1 MRTNSAV
8 VTGLLGGVSME
19 MMLDSGFAVS
29 LVRKDMI
36 SPQMNNVVH
45 IPLPLVKLVT
55 ATGDNLL
62 IVDHIQ
68 TTVRIQHHTVTHSF
82 IVVNTLVTPAILG
95 IDFLQQ
101 HGIIIDF
108 ASSPIN
114 ISVPPVADSTVID
127 PCLKSVLEAERTV
140 WTKHCAVASISNSI
154 EDQVEDYAIP
164 VFSEAPAMEL
174 PECKRSNLQAV
185 VHEFQQLF
193 KTTPGKTDAS
203 YHYIPTTGTPVRVP
217 PRRIPIHYREE
228 VLKQL
233 QSMLDQGIIKQSN
246 SPWMAPTVFIPKKSG
261 EIRLCVD
268 YRALNKK
275 TSRDAYSLPLPDAVQ
290 DRLAGSTIFTTLD
303 LRCGYWQVPVWPG
316 DQEKTAFCPGP
327 GMGLYEFC
335 CMPFGLSGAPGSF
348 QRLMDKIFQ
357 GLSFVVIYLDD
368 ILIHSVDASQHADHL
383 RQVFHRL
390 HSAGLTLKGS
400 KCHIGMHS
408 VSYLGHTFSE
418 AGMAPDSKKTQAIEQ
433 WPTPENAK
441 AVRQFLDLAS
451 YYRRYIK
458 NFANIAAPLHHITE
472 KSAQFSW
479 NQECEEAFLTLK
491 QQLLQS
497 PILIFPNFSPT
508 ARSFVL
514 QTDASARGI
523 GAVLEQGGQVV
534 AYASRVLTKAERSY
548 SVIQQECLAILYALK
563 QFRHYLLGR
572 QFTLQTDHA
581 PLQWLSCQK
590 MEGLLCR
597 WALSM
602 QEFDFNIEY
611 RKGSANGNADALSRC
626 HGEFSI
632 AVTLLDTGQADI
644 HRAQQQDK
652 HIAKIY
658 EQLRMSPGQPSGKDW
673 KLQPLRRYKQIWPQL
688 LLVKGCVCRRY
699 CPSPMSDVITVPV
712 IPPSLQPKLLHQTHD
727 EPSAGHQG
735 FDKTFNRMQHQ
746 AYWVGMAGDVE
757 KYCRECLKCQQM
769 KQPLPSKAPLTPIP
783 VGRPWEMIAVDV
795 LQVPMSYQ
803 HNKYLL
809 VVQDYFTKWAEA
821 IPMPDQTAERITREL
836 IKIFAVLGM
845 PNILHSDQGKNFE
858 STILRQTLNAF
869 GIVKSHT
876 TAYHPQGDGMVER
889 FNRSLLQLLRSYV
902 EQEADWE
909 RYLPLVLFAYRTAT
923 HASTGMSPFMLMF
936 GRQPRINE
944 YTESQAYDASTYQQ
958 QLQAKL
964 AELQGFIET
973 NLVEA
978 AQAQKSGYDNQS
990 RVTQFRKGDLVWL
1003 SNPTAGKLSPRWE
1016 GGWKIQEIKSP
1027 VTMKLTNSHH
1037 SKIVH
1042 VNRLRHR
1049 IQFQAEEGEDRS
1061 QIHEDASWN
1070 PPGIEHSIIP
1080 ADTPERRYP
1089 SRDRHPPDRLRF

>member
-19 MMLDSGFAVS
+19 MMLDSGSAVS
-29 LVRKDMI
+29 LVRKDMM
-36 SPQMNNVVH
+36 SSQMTDVVH
-45 IPLPLVKLVT
+45 LPLPLVKLVT
-55 ATGDNLL
+55 AAGDDLL

-68 TTVRIQHHTVTHSF
+68 TTVRIQHHNITHSF
-82 IVVNTLVTPAILG
+82 IVVNTLITPAILG

-101 HGIIIDF
+101 HGITIDF
-108 ASSPIN
+108 ASSPID
-114 ISVPPVADSTVID
+114 ISIPPVTDKTALD
-127 PCLKSVLEAERTV
+127 PCLKSVLEAERAIR
-140 WTKHCAVASISNSI
+140 TKNCAVISACNAA

-164 VFSEAPAMEL
+164 VFSNVSSVEL
-174 PECKRSNLQAV
+174 PECKMSDLQAV
-185 VHEFQQLF
+185 VHEFHHLF

-233 QSMLDQGIIKQSN
+233 QSMLDQEIIKRST
-246 SPWMAPTVFIPKKSG
+246 SPWMAPAVFIPKKSG

-275 TSRDAYSLPLPDAVQ
+275 TSRDAYPLPLPDAVQ
-290 DRLAGSTIFTTLD
+290 DRLAGSTIFSTLD
-303 LRCGYWQVPVWPG
+303 LRCGYWQVPVWPE

-335 CMPFGLSGAPGSF
+335 RMPFGLSGAPGSF
-348 QRLMDKIFQ
+348 QRLMDKILH

-368 ILIHSVDASQHADHL
+368 ILIHSTDARQHADHL

-408 VSYLGHTFSE
+408 VSYLGHIFS
-418 AGMAPDSKKTQAIEQ
+418 ASGMAPDPKKTQAIEQ
-433 WPTPENAK
+433 WPTPANVK
-441 AVRQFLDLAS
+441 DVRQFLGLAS

-458 NFANIAAPLHHITE
+458 NFANIAAPLHEITQ

-479 NQECEEAFLTLK
+479 NQECKEAFSILK
-491 QQLLQS
+491 QCLLQS
-497 PILIFPNFSPT
+497 PILVFPNFSST
-508 ARSFVL
+508 AKPFVL

-548 SVIQQECLAILYALK
+548 SVIQQECLAIVYALK
-563 QFRHYLLGR
+563 QFRHYLLGC

-581 PLQWLSCQK
+581 PLQWLSSQK

-611 RKGSANGNADALSRC
+611 RKGSANANADALSRC
-626 HGEFSI
+626 HGELSI
-632 AVTLLDTGQADI
+632 AATLLDTDQADI
-644 HRAQQQDK
+644 RLAQQQDK
-652 HIAKIY
+652 HISKID
-658 EQLRMSPGQPSGKDW
+658 EQLRMSSGQPSGNDW
-673 KLQPLRRYKQIWPQL
+673 KVQPLRRYKQIWPQL

-735 FDKTFNRMQHQ
+735 FDKTLNRLQQQ
-746 AYWVGMAGDVE
+746 AYWVGMASDVN

-769 KQPLPSKAPLTPIP
+769 KQSLPSKAPLTSIP

-821 IPMPDQTAERITREL
+821 IPMPDQTATRITREL

-845 PNILHSDQGKNFE
+845 PNILHSDQGQNFE

-923 HASTGMSPFMLMF
+923 HSSTGISPFMLMF
-936 GRQPRINE
+936 GRQPQTNE
-944 YTESQAYDASTYQQ
+944 YAESQAYDVPAYQQ
-958 QLQAKL
+958 QLQSKL
-964 AELQGFIET
+964 AELQGFVET
-973 NLVEA
+973 KLVEA
-978 AQAQKSGYDNQS
+978 AQAQKVHYDNQS
-990 RVTQFRKGDLVWL
+990 RVTKFVKGDLVWL

-1016 GGWKIQEIKSP
+1016 GGWKVQESKSP
-1027 VTMKLTNSHH
+1027 VTMKITNGYHY
-1037 SKIVH
+1037 KVVH

-1049 IQFQAEEGEDRS
+1049 IQFQPEEGEDRRGS
-1061 QIHEDASWN
+1061 KDVPWN
-1070 PPGIEHSIIP
+1070 PPEVEHSIIP

-1089 SRDRHPPDRLRF
+1089 SRNRQPPDRLRF